1 MRRLLIL
8 LVLLLVPC
16 SARAACQAVVA
27 VQVPVR
33 IIAGVPVIDLVIN
46 GVVLPFVLDTGADR
60 SMVSDAGI
68 ARAGITRD
76 KWAASW
82 VRGISGYERHPNAD
96 PDSVS
101 LGGLALHRH
110 TLARD
115 TTLAVG
121 PLPQGGMANRGLV
134 GLLGTDF
141 LGAFDLDLDLPHLR
155 VTLYR
160 VDGCSGRFVPWPA
173 GYQTIAASQPIH
185 DVLILPIALD
195 GVSLH
200 AQIDSGSSITLL
212 TATGISRVGLAP
224 PALSQD
230 AASTVN
236 GVGRF
241 AVTMRRHTFT
251 SLRVGDETMAAPVLW
266 VADVRVLPIVN
277 MLLGGVWLRQHRVW
291 LSFATN
297 QVFVSA
303 AP

>member
-1 MRRLLIL
+1 MRRLL
-8 LVLLLVPC
+8 LLLGLMSVPC
-16 SARAACQAVVA
+16 GTHAACTVTVA
-27 VQVPVR
+27 AQVPVQVV
-33 IIAGVPVIDLVIN
+33 AGVPVVDLVVN
-46 GVVLPFVLDTGADR
+46 GVALPFVFDTGAER

-101 LGGLALHRH
+101 LGGLALRRH

-115 TTLAVG
+115 TTFAVG
-121 PLPQGGMANRGLV
+121 PLPQGSMTEQGLV

-141 LGAFDLDLDLPHLR
+141 LGAFDLDLDLPHQR

-160 VDGCSGRFVPWPA
+160 VAGCGGRFAPWPA
-173 GYQTIAASQPIH
+173 AFQAITASQPIH
-185 DVLILPIALD
+185 DVLILPITLD
-195 GVSLH
+195 GVGLH
-200 AQIDSGSSITLL
+200 AEIDSGSSVTLL
-212 TATGISRVGLAP
+212 TATGISRVGMAP

-230 AASTVN
+230 TAAMAN

-241 AVTMRRHTFT
+241 AVTMRRHMFA
-251 SLRVGDETMAAPVLW
+251 SLRIGDETITGPTLW
-266 VADVRVLPIVN
+266 VADVHVLPIVD

-291 LSFATN
+291 REIASLRS
-297 QVFVSA
+297 Q
-303 AP
+303 